1 MLGDD
6 VRCTTVA
13 TATTI
18 AAVPP
23 RHGGDENIP
32 ATGAVDDKGA
42 EDAEPQ
48 QLTSRGGVG
57 KYMRM
62 GTAVW
67 GIGSRISIPP
77 CVLPLPLC
85 SSCSA
90 NK

>member
-1 MLGDD
+1 MLKAKSLGDPD
-6 VRCTTVA
+6 FANYPRVAPRC
-13 TATTI
+13 
-18 AAVPP
+18 
-23 RHGGDENIP
+23 RDGGDENIP